1 MAPVF
6 VLLLVLGATSA
17 AADLTS
23 AEVDSVSGSFRSQTF
38 LLQAADVR
46 RGVDE
51 IVNERCP
58 DRASKQGKTCSGA
71 ARASVAMGDFWDT
84 DGL

>member
-23 AEVDSVSGSFRSQTF
+23 AEEWIQSQSSFRSQTF
-38 LLQAADVR
+38 LLQAADIATR
-46 RGVDE
+46 RG
-51 IVNERCP
+51 
-58 DRASKQGKTCSGA
+58 
-71 ARASVAMGDFWDT
+71 
-84 DGL
+84 

>member
-38 LLQAADVR
+38 LPQAADVR
-46 RGVDE
+46 RGVDKLLTNGALTS
-51 IVNERCP
+51 VQAGQ
-58 DRASKQGKTCSGA
+58 DCSA
-71 ARASVAMGDFWDT
+71 VQRASVAMGEFWDT